1 MFNIRKHAFSEKWRN
16 IISAVIYIIF
26 IIYSVNLIIQTE
38 QFKAVLCRACAY
50 SDQCCRTVRISASAL
65 PSGN

>member
-26 IIYSVNLIIQTE
+26 IIYSVNLLRRSQE
-38 QFKAVLCRACAY
+38 EPQR
-50 SDQCCRTVRISASAL
+50 RTLQGHHV
-65 PSGN
+65 